1 MIHIVN
7 YITGRFGKS
16 NFLPILITVNLVISV
31 SVISYAQTEDEN
43 FYHAQNRH
51 EAGDY
56 AGSIKYLNEIIKS
69 NPSNFAAFYNR
80 GQAKFNLG
88 DYLGAID
95 DYNKAIEIHPQYFDA
110 FAGRGNV
117 KGFMADYL
125 GAVSDFTS
133 AILLYQENLKSKT
146 PIILQDQKI
155 ARWYLL
161 RGSYKHLLNDKIN
174 GCLDLS
180 KAGELGLTEAYKLIN
195 KYCN

>member
-1 MIHIVN
+1 MKNII
-7 YITGRFGKS
+7 RFHFHESIKS
-16 NFLPILITVNLVISV
+16 TILITINSLILITTYSQTVEQNFDQ
-31 SVISYAQTEDEN
+31 AQS
-43 FYHAQNRH
+43 RH

-56 AGSIKYLNEIIKS
+56 TGSIKYLNEIIKS
-69 NPSNFAAFYNR
+69 DPNNFAAFYNR

-95 DYNKAIEIHPQYFDA
+95 DYNRAIEIYPQYFDA